1 MSAGPLES
9 WARGIRNSPGDTTE
23 VGSATVDT
31 LPGFPFTFSSTQ
43 RDVGSLLNRYY
54 QLTADQGRDNPAK
67 STRTPEE
74 IGQEAVA
81 AAKRSLTTIEGSVTL
96 LINPKSVSFDQPKRI
111 AKQDTMRGSV
121 IHHFTNSLEYN
132 NDILELNFQGNT
144 GIIVPLPLQPGVD
157 EETYR
162 NHVVRC
168 KSRLSAWHSLYA
180 LTREPMYWDQK
191 GDGKMVRNKFSVT
204 FASPLIPVP
213 VVFIG
218 FFREVLSFTESG
230 EKPRSRDYS
239 MGFTVERTIP
249 DLNKLGENVI
259 QSFNKLTL
267 LSPSRSAR
275 EVLTL
280 SQEQTFATF

>member
-43 RDVGSLLNRYY
+43 RDQFKPAETDQFNDESGYPERRSRAIRLN
-54 QLTADQGRDNPAK
+54 
-67 STRTPEE
+67 
-74 IGQEAVA
+74 AVA
-81 AAKRSLTTIEGSVTL
+81 TAKRALTTIEGSVTL

-162 NHVVRC
+162 NHVVAC
-168 KSRLSAWHSLYA
+168 KNRLSAWHSLYA
-180 LTREPMYWDQK
+180 LTREPMYYDA
-191 GDGKMVRNKFSVT
+191 GEGKMVRNKFSVT

-280 SQEQTFATF
+280 NQEQTFATF